1 MIASRGPLERR
12 GWISSGPE
20 GLDVLPLEDGLALAL
35 LPPQPRAF
43 RSELRLDG
51 RPAVLRVNGPLEFH
65 GWTLTQSGFDVAP
78 SGRIVSLVKAVRD
91 PSSAV
96 VRAGFLLLLL
106 GTLGSLWMLPTKGED
121 A

>member
-1 MIASRGPLERR
+1 M
-12 GWISSGPE
+12 
-20 GLDVLPLEDGLALAL
+20 
-35 LPPQPRAF
+35 
-43 RSELRLDG
+43 
-51 RPAVLRVNGPLEFH
+51 
-65 GWTLTQSGFDVAP
+65 AP